1 MLSWGRGFFFVLR
14 LTVTWST
21 LAMRSELPCMFFP
34 DYPIGCLLWLSSRA
48 EAGTVSALHTLALPL
63 FFWWESGK
71 LLFRWCVWTT
81 CWLQQTGNT
90 WQARG
95 CFCKTINLPWR
106 DGERMQFWKIC
117 GTLSGF
123 QEIHQPT
130 TILKFFTRQ
139 NWNSHRADLC
149 LQTVMKHIV
158 LRQNRPWVRQ
168 DFCNIAL
175 KFSGNFNNIYLV
187 EIQFGLMIIRSL
199 NTLTKA
205 AIL

>member
-123 QEIHQPT
+123 QEIHQPNHHPQVLYNAK
-130 TILKFFTRQ
+130 LKLPQSRSMLTDS
-139 NWNSHRADLC
+139 NEAHRFETK
-149 LQTVMKHIV
+149 QT
-158 LRQNRPWVRQ
+158 LGQAG
-168 DFCNIAL
+168 FL
-175 KFSGNFNNIYLV
+175 
-187 EIQFGLMIIRSL
+187 
-199 NTLTKA
+199 
-205 AIL
+205 